1 MKQGCVCLQGL
12 CMELEGCGR
21 TLSELAMAVQE
32 FGRRNPLL
40 AQQLSE
46 AINKLEEIQ
55 HHTSRL
61 AEFRAAWL
69 RKVCHTALRTH

>member
-1 MKQGCVCLQGL
+1 
-12 CMELEGCGR
+12 MELESCGR
-21 TLSELAMAVQE
+21 NLAELGMAVQE

-46 AINKLEEIQ
+46 AIGKLEEIH

-61 AEFRAAWL
+61 AEYRAAWL
-69 RKVCHTALRTH
+69 RKV